1 MSSVSNM
8 FDIFYMFDMYDI
20 FNMFDVLDMFDM
32 FDIFHIFDIIDIF
45 HIFVM
50 FDLFDI
56 FHTFDMFD
64 VFHIFDMFDVF
75 HIFDI
80 FYIFDMLICANP
92 HQSWSRCT
100 LFLSAGQTC
109 CSQWPSKLPGK
120 NVVLVFSSFFSYF
133 LAKQKANKSVSS
145 FVSGQA
151 NFLENI
157 VLVFSFSF

>member
-1 MSSVSNM
+1 MFYVLM
-8 FDIFYMFDMYDI
+8 FDIFYMFDVLDI
-20 FNMFDVLDMFDM
+20 FHMFDMFDM
-32 FDIFHIFDIIDIF
+32 FDIFHIF
-45 HIFVM
+45 VM
-50 FDLFDI
+50 FDLFGI

-120 NVVLVFSSFFSYF
+120 NVVLVFSFFFSDF
-133 LAKQKANKSVSS
+133 LAKQ
-145 FVSGQA
+145 G
-151 NFLENI
+151 
-157 VLVFSFSF
+157 